1 MQIGQLLIAA
11 GLARAEDIEKALR
24 LQAQRGG
31 LLGDNL
37 LALGAVDA
45 TELRA
50 FLKRVPLA
58 PTTIAETGLSE
69 TELLNLTLK
78 IMMTQGLDRATPLA
92 EVMHLPYGLTQEL
105 IRIAMAR
112 SLLAPAPQDAGTPG
126 QRGLTRDINDT
137 RYILSERGRAWAT
150 EALAQSL
157 YVGPAPIPLETYKE
171 RVRLQ
176 RITTEAVTRD
186 RIRAAFSD
194 LVIPDAFVAQIG
206 PAVNSGRAILMY
218 GPPGNGKTS
227 VALRLRHVFN
237 DTVYIPH
244 GVMIDG
250 RVMRVFD
257 PSMHKPLEAPLGA
270 STGADVPPAPQGLL
284 GIRQNSADARWV
296 ACERPFIIVG
306 GELTLDQLDLRYDG
320 TSNFYEA
327 PLHVKSF
334 GGCLVIDDFG
344 RQAVSP
350 GALLNRWIVPLE
362 NRVDFLRL
370 HTGKTFELPFETLVV
385 FSTNLEPGDL
395 MDQAFL
401 RRIPYKLEVPGPAR
415 QAYRT
420 IFNAVCRKAQ
430 IQIDDATFAY
440 IVEELTERRGM
451 PLANY
456 QPGFL
461 VDQILSFCKFL
472 ACPPSFDREILD
484 YAIGNLC
491 VAEPVKPIH
500 ERTAA
505 IAA

>member
-11 GLARAEDIEKALR
+11 GLVSAEDVREALR
-24 LQAQRGG
+24 RQSLGGG
-31 LLGDNL
+31 LLGENL
-37 LALGAVDA
+37 IGLGVIDAPALA
-45 TELRA
+45 R
-50 FLKRVPLA
+50 FLTRMPPA
-58 PTTIAETGLSE
+58 PSNVADTGLSE
-69 TELLNLTLK
+69 TDLLNLMLK
-78 IMMTQGLDRATPLA
+78 LIHTQALDRSPALA
-92 EVMHLPYGLTQEL
+92 DAMCLPQAVVQEL
-105 IRIAMAR
+105 IRMAVAR
-112 SLLAPAPQDAGTPG
+112 SLLAPATQDMMPSIRAASGRGDPG
-126 QRGLTRDINDT
+126 SSADI
-137 RYILSERGRAWAT
+137 RYALSERGRNWAL
-150 EALAQSL
+150 EALALSQ
-157 YVGPAPIPLETYKE
+157 YVGPAPVALETYKE
-171 RVRLQ
+171 RVRQQ
-176 RITTEAVTRD
+176 RITSEAVTRD
-186 RIRAAFSD
+186 TIQKAFSD

-227 VALRLRHVFN
+227 VALRLRHVFA
-237 DTVYIPH
+237 DTVYVPH

-257 PSMHKPLEAPLGA
+257 PAMHRPLPVIQDG
-270 STGADVPPAPQGLL
+270 PAAIA
-284 GIRQNSADARWV
+284 GIRQNGADARWV

-327 PLHVKSF
+327 PLHVKAF

-344 RQAVSP
+344 RQSVAP

-362 NRVDFLRL
+362 NRVDFLKL
-370 HTGKTFELPFETLVV
+370 HTGKSFELPFECLVI

-401 RRIPYKLEVPGPAR
+401 RRIPYKLEVPGPTRA
-415 QAYRT
+415 AYRT
-420 IFNAVCRKAQ
+420 IFDAVCRKADLS
-430 IQIDDATFAY
+430 IDEATFTY
-440 IVEELTERRGM
+440 IVTELTERRGM

-461 VDQILSFCKFL
+461 VDQIISFCRFL
-472 ACPPSFDREILD
+472 RCPPGFDRHMLD

-491 VAEPVKPIH
+491 VAEPSRPIH

-505 IAA
+505 LAA

>member
-11 GLARAEDIEKALR
+11 GLVTAQDVHDALR
-24 LQAQRGG
+24 LQAHQGG

-37 LALGAVDA
+37 VAIGAVAAADLERFF
-45 TELRA
+45 TRM
-50 FLKRVPLA
+50 PPA
-58 PTTIAETGLSE
+58 PTSVADTGLSE
-69 TELLNLTLK
+69 TELLNLMLK
-78 IMMTQGLDRATPLA
+78 FIHTQALDRASTLA
-92 EVMHLPYGLTQEL
+92 EAMCLPQVLMQEL
-105 IRIAMAR
+105 VRMAVAR
-112 SLLAPAPQDAGTPG
+112 SLLAPGTQEAAPAIRSGIVRADTAPAT
-126 QRGLTRDINDT
+126 DI
-137 RYILSERGRAWAT
+137 RYMLSDRGRAWAL
-150 EALAQSL
+150 EALSL
-157 YVGPAPIPLETYKE
+157 SQYVGPAPVPLETYKDKVRMQ
-171 RVRLQ
+171 RV
-176 RITTEAVTRD
+176 TSEAVTRET
-186 RIRAAFSD
+186 IQKAFSD

-227 VALRLRHVFN
+227 VALRLRHVFA
-237 DTVYIPH
+237 DTVYVPH

-257 PSMHKPLEAPLGA
+257 PAMHKPL
-270 STGADVPPAPQGLL
+270 STTEDISFSTV
-284 GIRQNSADARWV
+284 GIRQNGSDARWV
-296 ACERPFIIVG
+296 PCERPFIIVG

-344 RQAVSP
+344 RQSVAP

-362 NRVDFLRL
+362 NRVDFLKL
-370 HTGKTFELPFETLVV
+370 HTGKSFELPFETLVI
-385 FSTNLEPGDL
+385 FSTNLELADL

-401 RRIPYKLEVPGPAR
+401 RRIPYKLEVPGPTR
-415 QAYRT
+415 RNFRL
-420 IFNAVCRKAQ
+420 IFEAVCRKAK
-430 IQIDDATFAY
+430 ITLDDTTFDY
-440 IVEELTERRGM
+440 VVEELTQRRGM

-461 VDQILSFCKFL
+461 VDQILSFCRFL
-472 ACPPSFDREILD
+472 RCPPRFDRQMLE

-491 VAEPVKPIH
+491 VAEPTKPIH

-505 IAA
+505 QAA